1 MIRSMTG
8 YGRGENIKDDR
19 KFTVEIKS
27 VNHRYNDITIKLPR
41 TMNYIEDT
49 IKKKLTQHISRG
61 KTDVYIF
68 FSTSSKEDV
77 KMSIDEALVD
87 AYINKFRELKKIY
100 NLKDDVSL
108 LSLASFPDIITVEKK
123 EIDTD
128 TMVEILMPA
137 VERALNEFIQL
148 REREG
153 AALKEDILIKLK
165 HISRM
170 VENIKIRSPKTVL
183 EYKDK
188 LQSRLNE
195 LLGNNKE
202 IDEARIITEVTIFAD
217 RSSVDE
223 EVTRLISHIKQME
236 SILDEKETIGRK
248 LDFLVQEMN
257 RESNTICSKSNDI
270 EITQIT
276 IDLKSEIEKI
286 REQVQN
292 IE

>member
-8 YGRGENIKDDR
+8 YGRGENTKEDR

-49 IKKKLTQHISRG
+49 IKKKLAQQISRG

-77 KMSIDEALVD
+77 KVSINKALVD
-87 AYINKFRELKKIY
+87 TYIEKFRELKKIY

-108 LSLASFPDIITVEKK
+108 SLLANLPDIITVEPK

-128 TMVEILMPA
+128 IMAEILMPA
-137 VERALNEFIQL
+137 VESALNEFIQL

-153 AALKEDILIKLK
+153 ATLKEDILIKLK
-165 HISRM
+165 HISEM
-170 VENIKIRSPKTVL
+170 VESIKVRSPKTVI
-183 EYKDK
+183 EFKDR

-223 EVTRLISHIKQME
+223 EVIRLMSHIKQIE
-236 SILDEKETIGRK
+236 TILDEKETIGRK
-248 LDFLVQEMN
+248 LDFLIQEMN

-276 IDLKSEIEKI
+276 VDLKSEIEKI

>member
-8 YGRGENIKDDR
+8 YGRGENTKEDR

-49 IKKKLTQHISRG
+49 IKKKLAQQISRG

-77 KMSIDEALVD
+77 KVSINKALVD
-87 AYINKFRELKKIY
+87 TYIEKFRELKKIY

-108 LSLASFPDIITVEKK
+108 SLLANLPDIITVEPK

-128 TMVEILMPA
+128 IMAEILMPA
-137 VERALNEFIQL
+137 VESALNEFIQL

-153 AALKEDILIKLK
+153 ATLKEDILIKLK
-165 HISRM
+165 HISEM
-170 VENIKIRSPKTVL
+170 VESIKVRSPKTVI
-183 EYKDK
+183 EFKDR

-223 EVTRLISHIKQME
+223 EVTRLMSHIKQIE
-236 SILDEKETIGRK
+236 TILDEKETIGRK
-248 LDFLVQEMN
+248 LDFLIQEMN

-276 IDLKSEIEKI
+276 VDLKSEIEKI

>member
-8 YGRGENIKDDR
+8 YGRGENIQDDR

-49 IKKKLTQHISRG
+49 IKKKLTQQISRG
-61 KTDVYIF
+61 KTDVSIF
-68 FSTSSKEDV
+68 FSTSSKEDI
-77 KMSIDEALVD
+77 KISIDEALAD
-87 AYINKFRELKKIY
+87 SYINKFRELKNIY
-100 NLKDDVSL
+100 NLKDDISFSL
-108 LSLASFPDIITVEKK
+108 LASFPDIITVEKK

-128 TMVEILMPA
+128 TMVKILMPA
-137 VERALNEFIQL
+137 VERALNEFILL

-165 HISRM
+165 HISKM

-195 LLGNNKE
+195 LLINNKE